1 MEKMEDLY
9 KSIKSWGIE
18 KYSIMPFPEWKGVDE
33 YRDPVDPTLLSSNFV
48 AVFPKVAILLN

>member
-9 KSIKSWGIE
+9 KSVKSWGIE
-18 KYSIMPFPEWKGVDE
+18 KYYIMPFPDWKGVDE
-33 YRDPVDPTLLSSNFV
+33 YRDPVDTTLLSSNFV